1 MSREFQK
8 HVFDPFAQEQSEAR
22 TRYAGTG
29 LGLAIVKELVEQ
41 MGGKIEFSSEKGI
54 GTVFIVTLKLKISST
69 IPEQEKKEKT
79 PEKSIAGT
87 RVLLVEDNDLNM
99 EIAEFMLANANV
111 QVVCAWNGQ
120 QAVEL
125 FEQSQQGEFDL
136 ILMDIMMPVM
146 NGLTAAKT
154 IRGMERKD
162 AAEIPII
169 AMTANAFSDDIEQ
182 SREAG
187 MNEHLSKPLD
197 AQKLVE
203 VIRKYIF

>member
-1 MSREFQK
+1 
-8 HVFDPFAQEQSEAR
+8 
-22 TRYAGTG
+22 
-29 LGLAIVKELVEQ
+29 

-54 GTVFIVTLKLKISST
+54 GTVFIVTMKLKISST

-79 PEKSIAGT
+79 PEKSNAGT

-146 NGLTAAKT
+146 NGLIAAKT

-197 AQKLVE
+197 EQKLVE
-203 VIRKYIF
+203 VIRKYIC

>member
-1 MSREFQK
+1 
-8 HVFDPFAQEQSEAR
+8 
-22 TRYAGTG
+22 
-29 LGLAIVKELVEQ
+29 
-41 MGGKIEFSSEKGI
+41 MGGTITFESELGKGTTFVLRI
-54 GTVFIVTLKLKISST
+54 PFQTDPDVEKREEQKTATERSIKGLKI
-69 IPEQEKKEKT
+69 
-79 PEKSIAGT
+79 
-87 RVLLVEDNDLNM
+87 LLAEDNALNM

-146 NGLTAAKT
+146 NGLIAAKT

-197 AQKLVE
+197 EQKLVE
-203 VIRKYIF
+203 VIRKYIC